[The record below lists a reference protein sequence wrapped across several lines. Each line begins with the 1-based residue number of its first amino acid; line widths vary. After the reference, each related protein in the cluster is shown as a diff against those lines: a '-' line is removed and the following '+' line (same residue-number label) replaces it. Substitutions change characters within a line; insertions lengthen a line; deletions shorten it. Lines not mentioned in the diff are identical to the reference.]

1 MLKMTLVLIVLAV
14 LASYKKKA
22 PFGAYFFEND
32 LYGLVP

>member
-14 LASYKKKA
+14 LASYKKS
-22 PFGAYFFEND
+22 PFWGLFFEND

>member
-1 MLKMTLVLIVLAV
+1 MLKMTLVLIVLVV
-14 LASYKKKA
+14 LASYKKA